1 MLFNKYFVAFFYT
14 LLLAVISQSTAANE
28 LSLTS
33 PGSKW
38 FYYQSHDSVLD
49 TSQLTTSDWKPA
61 KVPAIFIKNPK
72 DGIYL
77 WYKTNFDV
85 DIHQLKTYAGEPLS
99 LFIQSIRNAD
109 ETWLNGKKIGQ
120 VGEVSPPWDV
130 WQRYPLNIPR
140 VYDIPDGLLKPEDNT
155 LLIKINTGIGD
166 IAGTEYFGSVGITG
180 PVSVVRD
187 SQAREAQYKINL
199 KGNNIDVM
207 IIVLGFIDIFLI
219 IFLFKNSLHHI
230 PEFPWLLL
238 NSILMIAATLM
249 LDVYYLNDLKYPVF
263 GFIRYITVFG
273 IPYVTALYFWSQR
286 RDIPTRIVIFFGL
299 IQFIIGF
306 VLLAPWFSSLFK
318 GWAWTTLLILVVVY
332 FSYALYGAIRN
343 LWDRQVGS
351 LAQFIGLLFYLF
363 SIRTDIFHLD
373 LFAHRNVY
381 IGALIFRYALL
392 LAYFQRI
399 RHMSACYK
407 TLSKRMLGTIEKNR
421 TEMARE
427 LHDGLGQHL
436 ASSKFQAQL
445 ARVSKKKKHLNILTE
460 EIDSAVNSMHSL
472 VKGLHPMVL
481 DRYRLKK
488 AIKLEA
494 KRLADIYSIQ
504 ITLDIDDQPL
514 PKEIEVHLFRIIQE
528 GINNAFRHGKATKI
542 SIRLKSLSNKLRL
555 TIYDNGK
562 GYNTDPSENPE
573 DQDKTDNADKEG
585 GFGFISLRERVNLL
599 NGRLR
604 QISKP
609 GMGSRIIVEIPH

>member
-1 MLFNKYFVAFFYT
+1 MVLKYFFVACFYT
-14 LLLAVISQSTAANE
+14 LLLVGISQSTAAEE

-33 PGSKW
+33 PSSQW
-38 FYYQSHDSVLD
+38 FYYQSHNPVLD
-49 TSQLTTSDWKPA
+49 TSQLKPSDWKPA
-61 KVPAIFIKNPK
+61 RVPAIFLKNPK

-77 WYKTNFDV
+77 WYKTSFDA
-85 DIHQLKTYAGEPLS
+85 DIHLLKTYAGEPLS
-99 LFIQSIRNAD
+99 LYIESIRNAD

-120 VGEVSPPWDV
+120 VGEVSPPWSI

-140 VYDIPDGLLKPEDNT
+140 VYDIPDGLLKPKNNT

-180 PVSVVRD
+180 PVSIARD
-187 SQAREAQYKINL
+187 SKAREAQYKINL
-199 KGNNIDVM
+199 KGNIIDVM

-219 IFLFKNSLHHI
+219 IFLFKSTLHHI

-249 LDVYYLNDLKYPVF
+249 LDVYYLNGVKYPVF

-273 IPYVTALYFWSQR
+273 IPIVTALYFWSQR
-286 RDIPTRIVIFFGL
+286 RDIPTKVVIIFGV
-299 IQFIIGF
+299 IQVSIGF
-306 VLLAPWFSSLFK
+306 VLLAPDFPSFLK
-318 GWAWTTLLILVVVY
+318 GMAWKGLLVLAVV
-332 FSYALYGAIRN
+332 FFLYALYSAIRN
-343 LWDRQVGS
+343 LLDRQVGS
-351 LAQFIGLLFYLF
+351 LAQFVGLLFYLF
-363 SIRTDIFHLD
+363 SIRTDIFHVD

-381 IGALIFRYALL
+381 IGALFFRYALL

-399 RHMSACYK
+399 RHMGACYK

-421 TEMARE
+421 SEMARE

-445 ARVSKKKKHLNILTE
+445 ARVSNNEKHLSILTD
-460 EIDSAVNSMHSL
+460 EINSAVSSMHRL

-481 DRYRLKK
+481 ERYHLKK
-488 AIKLEA
+488 AVKLEA

-504 ITLDIDDQPL
+504 IILDIDDQSI

-542 SIRLKSLSNKLRL
+542 SIRLKSLSNKLKL

-562 GYNTDPSENPE
+562 GYIDASENTDKQN
-573 DQDKTDNADKEG
+573 NADKEG
-585 GFGFISLRERVNLL
+585 GFGIISLRERVNLI
-599 NGRLR
+599 NGRLK
-604 QISKP
+604 QDSKR
-609 GMGSRIIVEIPH
+609 GKGSRITVEIPL